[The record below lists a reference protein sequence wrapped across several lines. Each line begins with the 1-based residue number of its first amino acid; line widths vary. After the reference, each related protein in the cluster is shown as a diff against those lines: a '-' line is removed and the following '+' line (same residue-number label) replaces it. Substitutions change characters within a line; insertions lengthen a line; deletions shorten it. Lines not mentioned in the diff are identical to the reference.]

1 MHTRIDFHV
10 IMNTLK
16 CFPYEGITSWYMEI
30 FTNLDTKMQQL
41 SRWRQHEL
49 SISVLHNLN
58 VYLLVLFQDYKL
70 KDSTL
75 QKLKYILN
83 PKRELMSRF
92 CDFIKQV
99 LNRENVGQRLPN
111 VPTAIF
117 LLYFLICFNF
127 LYCICFTHTGVLLKI
142 IKQRWFTGTCS
153 RPLNLP
159 HYFFSLSMYC
169 PLKTWFLSG
178 EIYWQ

>member
-1 MHTRIDFHV
+1 MHTRIDFLV
-10 IMNTLK
+10 IMNTSK

-92 CDFIKQV
+92 RDFIKQV
-99 LNRENVGQRLPN
+99 LNRENVGQCLPN
-111 VPTAIF
+111 VHTTIF
-117 LLYFLICFNF
+117 LLYFLICFDF

-142 IKQRWFTGTCS
+142 IKQWWFTGTCS

-159 HYFFSLSMYC
+159 HCFFFTVEVRGSCSFC
-169 PLKTWFLSG
+169 W
-178 EIYWQ
+178 YWWD